1 MSNAF
6 DLDSVGSSD
15 DTDAGAEF
23 QSIKFAKELIETPP
37 MSRGK
42 MAMESDVPATV
53 KRNLSTVSDE
63 VAKGQC
69 NFPLK
74 NVRIENE

>member
-1 MSNAF
+1 
-6 DLDSVGSSD
+6 LDSVGSSD

-23 QSIKFAKELIETPP
+23 QSIEFVKELIVTPP
-37 MSRGK
+37 ISRGK
-42 MAMESDVPATV
+42 MAMESDVPTTV

-69 NFPLK
+69 NIPLK
-74 NVRIENE
+74 NTRIENE